1 MTCAA
6 AQGPGLGLM
15 LFCCGL
21 ETLDFIFDLVF
32 LKSDETRE
40 QVC

>member
-1 MTCAA
+1 MTYAA

-15 LFCCGL
+15 LFCCDL

-32 LKSDETRE
+32 LRPDETRE
-40 QVC
+40 QEC